1 MATATR
7 KKPSTI
13 PASEIVQRPM
23 PLVDL
28 SKDVFDP
35 AKVRQLPLFEVD
47 GVMHYIPDG
56 AQAMVLQETA
66 RLEREV
72 GQSAAMWHLFGELL
86 NDDALT
92 ALREYKGLTRTHLLQ
107 LYAECVKVITGPK
120 A

>member
-7 KKPSTI
+7 KRTAARPDATER
-13 PASEIVQRPM
+13 PA

-35 AKVRQLPLFEVD
+35 ARVKQLPLFEVD

-86 NDDALT
+86 DDKALK
-92 ALREYKGLTRTHLLQ
+92 ALRSYKGLTRAHLLQ

>member
-1 MATATR
+1 MATTTR
-7 KKPSTI
+7 KKLSTVPPEVI
-13 PASEIVQRPM
+13 RRPT

-35 AKVRQLPLFEVD
+35 SKVERLPLFEVD
-47 GVMHYIPDG
+47 GVVHYIPDG
-56 AQAMVLQETA
+56 AQAMVLQEAA

-72 GQSAAMWHLFGELL
+72 GQSAAMWFLFGELL
-86 NDDALT
+86 DEEAME
-92 ALREYKGLTRTHLLQ
+92 ALRSYKGLTRSHLLQ

>member
-7 KKPSTI
+7 KKPSTVPSEVI
-13 PASEIVQRPM
+13 RRPA

-28 SKDVFDP
+28 SKDAFDES
-35 AKVRQLPLFEVD
+35 KVGRLFLFEID
-47 GVMHYIPDG
+47 GTDYYIPDG

-86 NDDALT
+86 DDKALT
-92 ALREYKGLTRTHLLQ
+92 ALREYKGLTRAHLLQ